1 MEKSQSFVS
10 VVSLVDNSTP
20 QLVATMKTLEAY
32 LSERYSDY
40 EMLLIVQKQAR
51 FSQEKNLEAV
61 LASVPSVR
69 WVQLSAD
76 ASAED
81 AWNAGLE
88 NAIGDFIVFFTPGT
102 DPVDLVGRSVEL
114 AKKGHDVVIGT
125 APTAESLGYRL
136 ARPLSDWLLRLAD
149 YRLPQNATHFRC
161 LSRRAANATMET
173 GRAHQQLALRIQKTG
188 YPYAEI
194 PYTVLSCRK
203 KTLAQGAY
211 AMLRLLVFNSTTP
224 LRLMSVLGFAGAFA
238 AFGFSCF
245 SVLMKFFN
253 EGTVSGWAS
262 TILIISVFAL
272 MQFIILAFVAEYLAR
287 LLGEMGN
294 PAGYAVVFEKTSAVM
309 VNQDRINVWEDST
322 TDDVNAV
329 QTARNN

>member
-69 WVQLSAD
+69 WIQLSAD
-76 ASAED
+76 APAED

-102 DPVDLVGRSVEL
+102 DPVELVGRSVEL

-149 YRLPQNATHFRC
+149 YRLPQNATPFRC

-173 GRAHQQLALRIQKTG
+173 GHAHQQLALRIQKTG

-194 PYTVLSCRK
+194 PYTVLSYRK
-203 KTLAQGAY
+203 KTFAQGAY
-211 AMLRLLVFNSTTP
+211 AMLRLLVQNP
-224 LRLMSVLGFAGAFA
+224 A
-238 AFGFSCF
+238 F
-245 SVLMKFFN
+245 SVEDSKVSVATCTATTQMASIFRICGTAGSSPAIFMSK
-253 EGTVSGWAS
+253 EGTKPRQVES
-262 TILIISVFAL
+262 TDL
-272 MQFIILAFVAEYLAR
+272 
-287 LLGEMGN
+287 
-294 PAGYAVVFEKTSAVM
+294 
-309 VNQDRINVWEDST
+309 ST
-322 TDDVNAV
+322 G
-329 QTARNN
+329 